1 MPSSISFGHHGL
13 LLCNLFAAAAYAT
26 LPYTP
31 SYIFPT
37 NRQNSTLAY
46 VLQPNTDQNSIEF
59 LSLDLSSVDSDGPQ
73 STVLFSSVPF
83 AENDGPF
90 IPILDT
96 DGVINVIQGNCQ
108 GSQGTPL
115 VWTFHADQDS
125 HSGNGTWKSL
135 PATNGSDLGYLA
147 SGFAFASSNDTS
159 AELYT
164 FGGMCSSADSTSA
177 NWVSAANYS
186 QTMTLLAP
194 DNSSQPS
201 NYGIKDITS
210 TDPPVAEA
218 GYTITELQQTSS
230 TTSTGRNIQQG
241 GFLFIG
247 GHTHNAFINMS
258 TIALFSLPEAGWT
271 YIPVDPD
278 DSSPRTDLAARDTT
292 EVEPRSGHTAVISS
306 DGSRVIVFGGWVG
319 DTDTPANPQLVVL
332 EVGEDYGGSG
342 AWTWTVPQPTGSGPS
357 QDSGIFGH
365 AATLLDGDVMMISG
379 GYTISTTSANS
390 KRDSSTFETN
400 SQVHLYNI
408 TSNAWTTEYTQPGSQ
423 TGGSG
428 SSGHGSESALSS
440 SGEKAGLGI
449 GVSVAAI
456 AVVGVAYVVWSRK
469 RWNHRRH
476 RDKELRKLAFGAE
489 RSHIWAESGLE
500 SSYRNPED
508 DNIRNSILQ
517 NLYSSGQSH
526 QYSAVPGPQAPNPE
540 AERTGLL
547 YEVPSPTRGLRR
559 NLSGRPQRVQSAG
572 WYDEVRSGYGAG
584 SIHPIDERDEYETS
598 PEAEEV
604 ETGRQ
609 TPKLSELADP
619 FADPASPTRVPLITF
634 PESPVM
640 KQQGSDSMSVRS
652 EGARSASPEK
662 SERTNSS
669 LSEASISN
677 ISDSSIQRSHAG
689 SIRGRHLLQSAIPI
703 LEPSNNETTAASGH
717 NSPEKSPGRADRLES
732 DSVRWPFD
740 RSGTVDSFSTSSSRR
755 RQVHLEGEISHLL
768 GSAPEWSTPPESPT
782 RSLESEH
789 KRGGSTWMGSLRK
802 TLSNATK
809 KAATSIH
816 SSSVDNNYAAAATA
830 SETAPSPEPGPS
842 GTRRPSNASIAH
854 SHLQRRQGPRD
865 WAIDGRQSRSSV
877 MSLSHTDD
885 DDPFD
890 DDDDDWDVEAAVEGR
905 LVQITY
911 TVPKERLRVVNAGIA
926 DRVTVDDESD
936 KESRASVG

>member
-1 MPSSISFGHHGL
+1 MPSGISFGHKGL
-13 LLCNLFAAAAYAT
+13 LLCNLFVAATYAT

-37 NRQNSTLAY
+37 DRQNNSLAY
-46 VLQPNTDQNSIEF
+46 ALQPNADQNTVEF

-83 AENDGPF
+83 AANDGPF
-90 IPILDT
+90 VPILNT
-96 DGVINVIQGNCQ
+96 DGAINVIQGNCQ

-125 HSGNGTWKSL
+125 HNGNGTWKSL
-135 PATNGSDLGYLA
+135 PASTNGSDLGYLA

-164 FGGMCSSADSTSA
+164 FGGMCPSADSTLA

-186 QTMTLLAP
+186 QSMTLLAP

-201 NYGIKDITS
+201 NYGIQDITS
-210 TDPPVAEA
+210 SSPPVAEA
-218 GYTITELQQTSS
+218 GYSITELQRTSS
-230 TTSTGRNIQQG
+230 TTSTGRNIQDG
-241 GFLFIG
+241 EFLFIG
-247 GHTHNAFINMS
+247 GHTHNAFINLS
-258 TIALFSLPEAGWT
+258 TIALFSLPQAGWT
-271 YIPVDPD
+271 YIPVGPD
-278 DSSPRTDLAARDTT
+278 DGSPKTDLAARDTDT
-292 EVEPRSGHTAVISS
+292 QVEPRSGHTAVISS
-306 DGSRVIVFGGWVG
+306 DGSRIVVFGGWVG
-319 DTDTPANPQLVVL
+319 DTKTPANPQLIVL

-342 AWTWTVPQPTGSGPS
+342 AWTWTVPQATGSGPS

-365 AATLLDGDVMMISG
+365 AATMLDGDVMMISG
-379 GYTISTTSANS
+379 GYTISTGSTNS
-390 KRDSSTFETN
+390 KRDSSTFATN

-408 TSNAWTTEYTQPGSQ
+408 TSNTWATTYTQPNSENS
-423 TGGSG
+423 GSG
-428 SSGHGSESALSS
+428 HGGSESALSS

-489 RSHIWAESGLE
+489 RSNIWSDPGLE

-508 DNIRNSILQ
+508 DTVRNSILQ
-517 NLYSSGQSH
+517 NLYYSGSSH
-526 QYSAVPGPQAPNPE
+526 QYSAVPGPQAPLPE

-572 WYDEVRSGYGAG
+572 WYDEGRTGYGAG
-584 SIHPIDERDEYETS
+584 PIHPIDEREEYETP
-598 PEAEEV
+598 PEGEEE

-609 TPKLSELADP
+609 TPRMTELSDP
-619 FADPASPTRVPLITF
+619 FADPASPTRAPLITF

-640 KQQGSDSMSVRS
+640 KQHAADSLSVRS

-677 ISDSSIQRSHAG
+677 ISDTSIQRSHIG

-717 NSPEKSPGRADRLES
+717 GSPEKSPSRADRLES

-755 RQVHLEGEISHLL
+755 KQSHMEGETLL
-768 GSAPEWSTPPESPT
+768 GSAPEWSTPPESPS

-802 TLSNATK
+802 TLSNAK
-809 KAATSIH
+809 KAAASIH
-816 SSSVDNNYAAAATA
+816 SSSSENNSNNFVTAATR
-830 SETAPSPEPGPS
+830 SETVPSPEPGPS
-842 GTRRPSNASIAH
+842 TGRRPSNASIA
-854 SHLQRRQGPRD
+854 HLQRRQGPRD

-877 MSLSHTDD
+877 MSLSHTDE

-890 DDDDDWDVEAAVEGR
+890 DEDDDWDVEAAVEGR

>member
-1 MPSSISFGHHGL
+1 MPSSISFSHHGL
-13 LLCNLFAAAAYAT
+13 LLCNLFVSAAYAT

-31 SYIFPT
+31 SYIFPS
-37 NRQNSTLAY
+37 NRSNSSLAY
-46 VLQPNTDQNSIEF
+46 VLQPNADQDAIEF
-59 LSLDLSSVDSDGPQ
+59 LSLDLSNFNPASPQ
-73 STVLFSSVPF
+73 STVLYHSVPF
-83 AENDGPF
+83 AANNDGAF
-90 IPILDT
+90 IPILNT
-96 DGVINVIQGNCQ
+96 NGVINVIQGNCQ
-108 GSQGTPL
+108 GSQGAPL

-135 PATNGSDLGYLA
+135 PAEQPSTNGSNLGYLA

-159 AELYT
+159 ADLYT
-164 FGGMCSSADSTSA
+164 FGGMCPSTDSTLA
-177 NWVSAANYS
+177 DWVSAANYS
-186 QTMTLLAP
+186 QSMTLLAP
-194 DNSSQPS
+194 NNSSQPS
-201 NYGIKDITS
+201 SYGIEDITPTS
-210 TDPPVAEA
+210 PPVAEA
-218 GYTITELQQTSS
+218 GYTVTELQRVSS
-230 TTSTGRNIQQG
+230 TTSTGRNVQEG
-241 GFLFIG
+241 EFLFIG

-258 TIALFSLPEAGWT
+258 TIALFSLPQAGWT
-271 YIPVDPD
+271 YIPVDLD
-278 DSSPRTDLAARDTT
+278 DGSPRTDLAVRDTQ
-292 EVEPRSGHTAVISS
+292 VEPRSGHTAVISS
-306 DGSRVIVFGGWVG
+306 DGSRIVIFGGWVG
-319 DTDTPANPQLVVL
+319 DTNTPANPQLLVL

-342 AWTWTVPQPTGSGPS
+342 EWTWTVPQPIGSGPS

-365 AATLLDGDVMMISG
+365 AATMLDGDVMMISG
-379 GYTISTTSANS
+379 GYTISTASTNS

-400 SQVHLYNI
+400 SQVHLYNV
-408 TSNAWTTEYTQPGSQ
+408 TSNAWTSTYTQPNSQ
-423 TGGSG
+423 NAGSG
-428 SSGHGSESALSS
+428 QGTGSALDS

-449 GVSVAAI
+449 GVSAAAI
-456 AVVGVAYVVWSRK
+456 AVIGVAYVVWSRK

-489 RSHIWAESGLE
+489 RSNIWSDQGIE

-508 DNIRNSILQ
+508 DSVRNSILE

-526 QYSAVPGPQAPNPE
+526 HYSAVPGPGTQGPIPE

-559 NLSGRPQRVQSAG
+559 NLTGRPQRVQSAG
-572 WYDEVRSGYGAG
+572 WYDEARTGYGAG

-598 PEAEEV
+598 PEAEER

-609 TPKLSELADP
+609 TPRMTELSDP
-619 FADPASPTRVPLITF
+619 FADPGSPSRVPLITF

-677 ISDSSIQRSHAG
+677 LSDTSIQRSHIG

-703 LEPSNNETTAASGH
+703 LEPSNHETTAASGR
-717 NSPEKSPGRADRLES
+717 NSPEKSPGRAERLES

-755 RQVHLEGEISHLL
+755 KQSHLEGETLL

-802 TLSNATK
+802 TLSNAK
-809 KAATSIH
+809 KAATSMH
-816 SSSVDNNYAAAATA
+816 SNTSDNNNNNAAAA
-830 SETAPSPEPGPS
+830 SEKAPSPEPGPS
-842 GTRRPSNASIAH
+842 TARRPSNASIA
-854 SHLQRRQGPRD
+854 HLQRRQGPRD

-890 DDDDDWDVEAAVEGR
+890 DEDDDWDVEAAVEGR

-911 TVPKERLRVVNAGIA
+911 TVPKERLRVVNAGVA